1 MRHDDSRSAPAHKY
15 EIDLYWSDEDQVFLA
30 EVPDLPGCM
39 AHGSTHEEALAQI
52 QQAIALWIE
61 VCVEAGEPVPKSTTR
76 PSGPE

>member
-1 MRHDDSRSAPAHKY
+1 MRTKY
-15 EIDLYWSDEDQVFLA
+15 EIDLYWSDEDEVFLA

-39 AHGSTHEEALAQI
+39 AHGSTHEEALAEI

-61 VCVEAGEPVPKSTTR
+61 ACVEAGESPPRATTR